1 MKMKNNKLLTIL
13 LIVLVLITLVGV
25 VLFVLFTQFNKP
37 AASTEPPIEDI
48 VLTVVEVPEIMT
60 NLADKRV
67 VKMKLKIQTSS
78 EDAAAEL
85 MQREFQTNNIIIEEL
100 SEMTQE
106 DLKGKQGQQMFK
118 KSLKTKLNELMQ
130 EGEIQ
135 QVYFTSYITS

>member
-1 MKMKNNKLLTIL
+1 MKNNKLLTIL
-13 LIVLVLITLVGV
+13 LILLVLITLVGV

-37 AASTEPPIEDI
+37 AASLEPSIEE
-48 VLTVVEVPEIMT
+48 VVVTLVDVPEIMT

-67 VKMKLKIQTSS
+67 VKMKLKIQTTS

-85 MQREFQTNNIIIEEL
+85 VQREFQTNDIVIEEL

-106 DLKGKQGQQMFK
+106 DLEGKQGKQMFK
-118 KSLKTKLNELMQ
+118 KTLKTKLNELMQ

-135 QVYFTSYITS
+135 EIYFTSFVTS